1 MKKIVSITS
10 AAAVLL
16 AAMTACNK
24 DSRLTLPDRE
34 EASEFSIY
42 AYTEGQN
49 PTRSTLD
56 NSGYATG
63 ADATI
68 SWDEGDELLVVQGGN
83 RFKFVADESGERAKF
98 TLQGSDTPT
107 SDPVVALFPYNS
119 AATVSGTTIST
130 VIPTTQTA
138 VAGSFA
144 HDANVAVTY
153 STNPGTLQFKNA
165 VAYVRVGFNTSLEG
179 VSIAKLT
186 LKGLSSES
194 LSGSVQISM
203 TVADGTASEVAT
215 TVTEGTDYVEL
226 VPASGTLSA
235 GTDYYLAVA
244 PGSLTEGYQIILTDA
259 NGVEFSRTFAAAN
272 AQLQRNVIAGIGRK
286 KLENFTAE
294 VYLRVLRADYSAD
307 SSADYVIAYKD
318 GEEYRVF
325 NPEKCKDEAHI
336 QAVQATDEYRAINND
351 KMNHC
356 LALVGMGGDSALL
369 QNIYKTVRNMCG
381 GDYNTAA
388 DGLVLATDQIIAL
401 LDDTD
406 NIIKLGSSTDG
417 VDIQATLAGYD
428 LNVDLRSISLLWDNN
443 DEVRLNGY
451 MSEERVNEFANLV
464 AEKVGGF
471 LGRIAGSMVASILGD
486 PFQVGYTTKP
496 GNDSAFGN
504 CFVFVHSTIYPDTSA
519 NDQNVQ
525 YCKLYK
531 KQTLSYSEF
540 TEVLNQ

>member
-144 HDANVAVTY
+144 HDANVAVAY

-351 KMNHC
+351 KRNHC
-356 LALVGMGGDSALL
+356 LALVGWGDRALL

-381 GDYNTAA
+381 GDYNTTA

-443 DEVRLNGY
+443 DEVRLKGY
-451 MSEERVNEFANLV
+451 MSQERVQEFVDLV
-464 AEKVGGF
+464 TEKVGDPFG
-471 LGRIAGSMVASILGD
+471 GIAGELVGGILGKD
-486 PFQVGYTTKP
+486 FQVGYTTKP

-504 CFVFVHSTIYPDTSA
+504 CFVFVHSNIYPDTSA

-540 TEVLNQ
+540 TEVINQ

>member
-144 HDANVAVTY
+144 HDANVAVAY

-336 QAVQATDEYRAINND
+336 QAVQATDEYRAINNN
-351 KMNHC
+351 KRSHC
-356 LALVGMGGDSALL
+356 LALVGFGDRALL

-428 LNVDLRSISLLWDNN
+428 LNVDLRNISLLWDNN
-443 DEVRLNGY
+443 DEVRLKGN

-464 AEKVGGF
+464 TEK
-471 LGRIAGSMVASILGD
+471 LGPFGSAAGQMVAGILGK

-504 CFVFVHSTIYPDTSA
+504 CFVFVHSDIYPDTSD